1 MNNDVFPN
9 KFKAAL
15 AAKQVQIGC
24 WSALSNPIS
33 TEVLGL
39 AGFDW
44 LVLDGEHAPN
54 DISTFIP
61 QLMALKGSASAP
73 VVRVPTNEPV
83 IIKRLLDIGFYNF
96 LIPFVETKEEAE
108 QAVASTRYP
117 PEGIRGV
124 SVSHRAN
131 MFGTVADY
139 FAQSNKN
146 ITILVQIESQQ
157 GVDNVDAIAATEG
170 VDGIFVGPSDLAA
183 ALGHLGNASHPDVQK
198 AIQHIFNRASAHGKP
213 SGILAPVEADAR
225 RYLEWGA
232 TFVAVGS
239 DLGVFRSATQKLADT
254 FKKITTT
261 ATREMIDMTMKV
273 GFIGLGIMGKPMSK
287 NLLKAGYSLVV
298 ADRNP
303 EAIADV
309 IAAGAE
315 TAATAKAIAEQC
327 DVIITMLPNSPHV
340 KEVALGENGIIEGAK
355 PGTVLIDMSSIAP
368 LASRE
373 ISEALKA
380 KGIDML
386 DAPVSGGEPKAI
398 DGTLSVMVGGDK
410 AIFDKY
416 YDLMK
421 AMAGSVVHTGEIGA
435 GNVTKLANQV
445 IVALNIAAMSE
456 ALTLATKAGV
466 NPDLVY
472 QAIRGGLA
480 GSTVLDA
487 KAPMVMDRNFKP
499 GFRID
504 LHIKDLANALD
515 TSHGVGAQLPL
526 TAAVMEMMQALRADG
541 LGTADHS
548 ALACY
553 YEKLA
558 KVEVTR

>member
-1 MNNDVFPN
+1 
-9 KFKAAL
+9 
-15 AAKQVQIGC
+15 
-24 WSALSNPIS
+24 
-33 TEVLGL
+33 
-39 AGFDW
+39 
-44 LVLDGEHAPN
+44 
-54 DISTFIP
+54 
-61 QLMALKGSASAP
+61 
-73 VVRVPTNEPV
+73 
-83 IIKRLLDIGFYNF
+83 
-96 LIPFVETKEEAE
+96 
-108 QAVASTRYP
+108 
-117 PEGIRGV
+117 
-124 SVSHRAN
+124 
-131 MFGTVADY
+131 
-139 FAQSNKN
+139 
-146 ITILVQIESQQ
+146 
-157 GVDNVDAIAATEG
+157 
-170 VDGIFVGPSDLAA
+170 
-183 ALGHLGNASHPDVQK
+183 
-198 AIQHIFNRASAHGKP
+198 
-213 SGILAPVEADAR
+213 
-225 RYLEWGA
+225 
-232 TFVAVGS
+232 
-239 DLGVFRSATQKLADT
+239 
-254 FKKITTT
+254 
-261 ATREMIDMTMKV
+261 MTMKV

-303 EAIADV
+303 EAIAEV

-315 TAATAKAIAEQC
+315 TAASAKAIAEQC

-340 KEVALGENGIIEGAK
+340 KEVALGEGGIIEGAK

-373 ISEALKA
+373 ISDALKA
-380 KGIDML
+380 KGVDML

-398 DGTLSVMVGGDK
+398 DATLSVMVGGDK

-416 YDLMK
+416 YDLLK
-421 AMAGSVVHTGEIGA
+421 AMAGSVVHTGDIGA

-548 ALACY
+548 AIACY